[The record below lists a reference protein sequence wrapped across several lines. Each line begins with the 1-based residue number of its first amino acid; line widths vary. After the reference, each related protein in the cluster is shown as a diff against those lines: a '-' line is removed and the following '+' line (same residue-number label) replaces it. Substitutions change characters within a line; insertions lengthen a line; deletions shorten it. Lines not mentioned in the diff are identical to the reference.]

1 MKVGIVGSGMVGAT
15 AAYAIMLQRVARE
28 VVLVDINRARAQADA
43 DDILHAVPLAYPVD
57 VRAGEY
63 ADLAGCRIVI
73 LSAGVNQKPGE
84 SRLQLLGR
92 NAAIFRQVVP
102 SVLATVPEA
111 LLLVATN
118 PVDVM
123 THLTA
128 QYAAESGV
136 PFSRV
141 IGSGT
146 TLDTA
151 RFRALLGRQLGIDAQ
166 HVHAYVLGEHGD
178 SEVLNWSAVTV
189 GGMPLDLFCQV
200 THSTACTDDW
210 KVIDDQVRHAAYHII
225 AGKGATYYGIGS
237 ALAHIVEIILR
248 DQRAILTVCTRV
260 AEAAGVKDITISLPN
275 LLGGSG
281 IIETL
286 QPSLNDGE
294 TIALHDSAMILKN
307 TITDLSP
314 LEARRL

>member
-15 AAYAIMLQRVARE
+15 AAYAIVMQGVARE
-28 VVLVDINRARAQADA
+28 VVLVDINPARAQADA
-43 DDILHAVPLAYPVD
+43 DDILHAVPFAQPAD

-63 ADLAGCRIVI
+63 ADLANCRIVI
-73 LSAGVNQKPGE
+73 LTAGVNQKPGE
-84 SRLQLLGR
+84 TRLQLLER

-102 SVLATVPEA
+102 SVLTYAPDTI
-111 LLLVATN
+111 LLVATN
-118 PVDVM
+118 PVDIM

-128 QYAAESGV
+128 QYASEGGV
-136 PFSRV
+136 PATRV

-151 RFRALLGRQLGIDAQ
+151 RFRALLGRKLGIDSG

-178 SEVLNWSAVTV
+178 SEVLNWSAITV
-189 GGMPLDLFCQV
+189 GGMPLETFCDLRKTQLD
-200 THSTACTDDW
+200 SEDW
-210 KVIDDQVRHAAYHII
+210 TTIDEQVRKAAYHII

-248 DQRAILTVCTRV
+248 DQRSILTVCSPV
-260 AEAAGVKDITISLPN
+260 EDVVGVQNITVSLPN

-281 IIETL
+281 ILETF
-286 QPSLNDGE
+286 QPSLNAEE
-294 TIALHDSAMILKN
+294 TQALRASAMIVKN
-307 TITDLSP
+307 AIDLI
-314 LEARRL
+314 

>member
-15 AAYAIMLQRVARE
+15 AAYAIVMQGIARE
-28 VVLVDINRARAQADA
+28 VVLVDINQARAQADA
-43 DDILHAVPLAYPVD
+43 DDILHAVPFAYPVD
-57 VRAGEY
+57 IRAGDY
-63 ADLAGCRIVI
+63 SDLTNSRIVI
-73 LSAGVNQKPGE
+73 LTAGVNQKPGE
-84 SRLQLLGR
+84 TRLQLLER

-102 SVLATVPEA
+102 TVLTFAPDT

-118 PVDVM
+118 PVDIM

-128 QYAAESGV
+128 RYAAESGV
-136 PFSRV
+136 PVPSSRV
-141 IGSGT
+141 VGSGT

-151 RFRALLGRQLGIDAQ
+151 RFRALLGRELGIDSQ

-189 GGMPLDLFCQV
+189 GGMPLETFCDLRKTQLC
-200 THSTACTDDW
+200 SEDW
-210 KVIDDQVRHAAYHII
+210 KSIDEQVRKAAYHII

-248 DQRAILTVCTRV
+248 DQRSILTVCTPV
-260 AEAAGVKDITISLPN
+260 EQVVGVQNITVSLPN

-281 IIETL
+281 VIETF
-286 QPSLNDGE
+286 QPSLSNE
-294 TIALHDSAMILKN
+294 EIVALRASAMIVK
-307 TITDLSP
+307 
-314 LEARRL
+314 EAIDSL

>member
-15 AAYAIMLQRVARE
+15 AAYAIVMQGVARE
-28 VVLVDINRARAQADA
+28 VVLVDINQARAQADA
-43 DDILHAVPLAYPVD
+43 DDILHAVPFAYPVD
-57 VRAGEY
+57 VHAGEY
-63 ADLAGCRIVI
+63 ADLSGSRIVI
-73 LSAGVNQKPGE
+73 LTAGVNQKPGE
-84 SRLQLLGR
+84 TRIQLLGR

-102 SVLATVPEA
+102 SVLAYAPDA

-128 QYAAESGV
+128 QYASESGV
-136 PFSRV
+136 PFNRV

-151 RFRALLGRQLGIDAQ
+151 RFRTLLGRQLGIDPQ

-189 GGMPLDLFCQV
+189 AGMPLETFCQARRAPV
-200 THSTACTDDW
+200 CADDW
-210 KVIDDQVRHAAYHII
+210 KTIDDQVRHAAYKII

-237 ALAHIVEIILR
+237 ALAYIVEIILR

-260 AEAAGVKDITISLPN
+260 AEAAGVKDITVSLPN

-281 IIETL
+281 VLDTL
-286 QPSLNDGE
+286 QPSLNDEE
-294 TIALHDSAMILKN
+294 TAALHTSAMIVKN
-307 TITDLSP
+307 AIDSL
-314 LEARRL
+314 

>member
-15 AAYAIMLQRVARE
+15 AAYAIVMQGVARE
-28 VVLVDINRARAQADA
+28 VVLVDINQARAQADA
-43 DDILHAVPLAYPVD
+43 DDILHAVPFAHPVD
-57 VRAGEY
+57 VHAGGY
-63 ADLAGCRIVI
+63 ADLAGSRIVI
-73 LSAGVNQKPGE
+73 LTAGVNQKPDE
-84 SRLQLLGR
+84 TRIQLLER
-92 NAAIFRQVVP
+92 NAAIFKQVVP
-102 SVLATVPEA
+102 SVLLHAPDA

-128 QYAAESGV
+128 RYASEGGV
-136 PFSRV
+136 SSSRV

-151 RFRALLGRQLGIDAQ
+151 RFRSLLGRKLGIDPG

-189 GGMPLDLFCQV
+189 GGMPLETFCQIR
-200 THSTACTDDW
+200 HSQVCADEW
-210 KVIDDQVRHAAYHII
+210 KAIDDQVRHAAYQII

-237 ALAHIVEIILR
+237 ALARLVEVILR
-248 DQRAILTVCTRV
+248 DQRAIFTVCTPV
-260 AEAAGVKDITISLPN
+260 DEVTGVKDVTVSLPN

-281 IIETL
+281 VIETF
-286 QPSLNDGE
+286 QPSLNDEE
-294 TIALHDSAMILKN
+294 TIALRTSAVVVKNVIDSL
-307 TITDLSP
+307 
-314 LEARRL
+314 